1 MGRTSKR
8 QSAGKGSDTP
18 ASAAKNQKSRQYK
31 AGIYA
36 RLSADIDEKKNESV
50 EVQIEIAKKFIEEWN
65 GQHTD
70 KIEVS
75 DCYIDLGKTGTNFNR
90 DAFQRLMQDVR
101 MGDINCVIVKDLS
114 RFGRNYLEAGNYI
127 EKIFPFLGVRF
138 IAVAD
143 GFDTG
148 AGGNETKQMVSE
160 IKNLVND
167 MYAKDFSVK
176 AKASLA
182 QRRKEGSYVGG
193 PAPYGYKAVWEGKVR
208 RLIPDENTEE
218 IVRYIF
224 QKFIETESYT
234 AVADDLNTRKINPP
248 AVYHKTGEVYCP
260 PDAAYKGWDKSGVE
274 RIIKSD
280 TYSGRLVQGKTSIT
294 ARDENNRIHKPEDDW
309 VVKEEAHEP
318 LITPEIGKGAAGVRR
333 KLREQTKS
341 HAHPTEGCPIG
352 ENIFDKVLYCGV
364 CGRKMT
370 RHSYVKH
377 YADDS
382 KNRMDGYFCMNGGA
396 TKTDNCPSSN
406 RISKNALTDI
416 LFVLFE
422 KEFDVDLKK
431 QRMYLDTAR
440 AIIRHKKQELEQS
453 LHAVV
458 CTKLRLAEEESGKY
472 MAYRMGNL
480 SQKDYVEY
488 KMCKENR
495 LRDLEKQESSFKEQ
509 EVSLERD
516 GETYLKA
523 VCFDREVAEM
533 EQGPDTVVG
542 SGGVRLSGGQAKRLA
557 LARTLC
563 HKRPVL
569 ILDDPFSA
577 LDRNTEQEVY
587 TNLKAMTSDSIVI
600 LLSHRL
606 YLFPEMDQVIWMEH
620 GHAAVGTHEEIME
633 KYPEYARLY
642 EEQTKGSTAEK
653 VNAGKCAETEQGRK
667 ERGRA
672 E

>member
-1 MGRTSKR
+1 MRKLFERIVDFMEENGSIQSEYRDIYLFALQTVAVYAFNIGTGVVIGAAFGELLYCMIFLIAFMLLR
-8 QSAGKGSDTP
+8 Q
-18 ASAAKNQKSRQYK
+18 
-31 AGIYA
+31 
-36 RLSADIDEKKNESV
+36 
-50 EVQIEIAKKFIEEWN
+50 
-65 GQHTD
+65 
-70 KIEVS
+70 
-75 DCYIDLGKTGTNFNR
+75 
-90 DAFQRLMQDVR
+90 
-101 MGDINCVIVKDLS
+101 
-114 RFGRNYLEAGNYI
+114 EAGGYHA
-127 EKIFPFLGVRF
+127 PGWMSCYFLSCGILVLTLLWIKAEF
-138 IAVAD
+138 AYQTCLTIAAALA
-143 GFDTG
+143 
-148 AGGNETKQMVSE
+148 AGMG
-160 IKNLVND
+160 

-224 QKFIETESYT
+224 QRFIETESYT

-280 TYSGRLVQGKTSIT
+280 TYAGKLVQGKTSIT

-309 VVKEEAHEP
+309 AVKEEAHEP
-318 LITPEIGKGAAGVRR
+318 LITPEIGKEAAGVRR

-377 YADDS
+377 YADGS
-382 KNRMDGYFCMNGGA
+382 RMRIDGYFCLNGGA
-396 TKTDNCPSSN
+396 TKTDSCPSSN
-406 RISKNALTDI
+406 RIPQNVLTDI
-416 LFVLFE
+416 LFSLLE
-422 KEFDVDLKK
+422 KEFDTSLKK
-431 QRMYLDTAR
+431 KRIYLDKAGE
-440 AIIRHKKQELEQS
+440 IIWQKKQELERS
-453 LHAVV
+453 LRSVTYA
-458 CTKLRLAEEESGKY
+458 KERLAEEESDKY

-523 VCFDREVAEM
+523 VRALIKLKNEQVLTRELIETLIDKIYVFP
-533 EQGPDTVVG
+533 G
-542 SGGVRLSGGQAKRLA
+542 KRVEVLFTYSDA
-557 LARTLC
+557 LVER
-563 HKRPVL
+563 
-569 ILDDPFSA
+569 
-577 LDRNTEQEVY
+577 
-587 TNLKAMTSDSIVI
+587 
-600 LLSHRL
+600 
-606 YLFPEMDQVIWMEH
+606 QV
-620 GHAAVGTHEEIME
+620 
-633 KYPEYARLY
+633 K
-642 EEQTKGSTAEK
+642 K
-653 VNAGKCAETEQGRK
+653 
-667 ERGRA
+667 
-672 E
+672 

>member
-50 EVQIEIAKKFIEEWN
+50 EVQIEIARKFIEEWN

-148 AGGNETKQMVSE
+148 ADGNETKQMVSE

-193 PAPYGYKAVWEGKVR
+193 PAPYGYQAVWEGKVR
-208 RLIPDENTEE
+208 RLIPDENTAE

-234 AVADDLNTRKINPP
+234 AVTDDLNIRKINPP
-248 AVYHKTGEVYCP
+248 AVYHKTGEVYCL
-260 PDAAYKGWDKSGVE
+260 PDAVYKGWDKGSVE

-294 ARDENNRIHKPEDDW
+294 ARDESNRIHKPENDW

-318 LITPEIGKGAAGVRR
+318 LITPEIMKEAARVRR

-341 HAHPTEGCPIG
+341 HAHPTKGCPIG

-406 RISKNALTDI
+406 RISKSALTDI
-416 LFVLFE
+416 LFALFE
-422 KEFDVDLKK
+422 KEFDVGLKK

-495 LRDLEKQESSFKEQ
+495 LQDLEKQEKNFREQ

-523 VCFDREVAEM
+523 VRALIKLKNEQVLTRELIESLIDKIYVYP
-533 EQGPDTVVG
+533 G
-542 SGGVRLSGGQAKRLA
+542 KRVEVLFTYSDA
-557 LARTLC
+557 LVER
-563 HKRPVL
+563 
-569 ILDDPFSA
+569 
-577 LDRNTEQEVY
+577 
-587 TNLKAMTSDSIVI
+587 
-600 LLSHRL
+600 
-606 YLFPEMDQVIWMEH
+606 QV
-620 GHAAVGTHEEIME
+620 
-633 KYPEYARLY
+633 K
-642 EEQTKGSTAEK
+642 K
-653 VNAGKCAETEQGRK
+653 
-667 ERGRA
+667 
-672 E
+672 